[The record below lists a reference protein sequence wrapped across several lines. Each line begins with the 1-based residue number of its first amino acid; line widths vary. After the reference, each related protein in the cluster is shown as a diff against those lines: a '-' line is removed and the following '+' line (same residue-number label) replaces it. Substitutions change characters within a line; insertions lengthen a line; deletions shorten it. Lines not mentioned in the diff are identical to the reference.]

1 MKIISM
7 NFPKMRTF
15 VYKASIQ
22 ISKTREISTI
32 VLAKIKPRSK
42 TIKLR
47 ILKFNDFYQL
57 EKILETIE
65 NDFKIK
71 LSQRY
76 VEQLLLYLL
85 SHYPINQELLSQK
98 VFEIP
103 FQPIS

>member
-1 MKIISM
+1 M

-85 SHYPINQELLSQK
+85 SQYPINQELLAQK